1 MVDMDTVLG
10 YIPLAGLNGLTVD
23 ITQHLKTIFRLAH
36 KCPESHRYRQTDHT
50 SAGNTYPHCIFDD
63 VSAEFQR
70 YLFRTSSES
79 LCRLGHAQ

>member
-1 MVDMDTVLG
+1 MVDMDAVLG
-10 YIPLAGLNGLTVD
+10 DIPLAGLNGLAVD
-23 ITQHLKTIFRLAH
+23 IAQHLETIFRLAH
-36 KCPESHRYRQTDHT
+36 KRTESHRYRQADHT
-50 SAGNTYPHCIFDD
+50 SAGNTYTHCIFDD